1 MTEGS
6 EKATMRALKKMG
18 IKTCAIHLNNDW
30 ELVRQGAEARVYKG
44 SYEGRPSIAKQRFSK
59 GYRHPVLDS
68 SLSTQRLRSEV
79 KRNLKCRTAGI
90 LAPEILMV
98 DVDQCTIV
106 MEEIGNGRTLKQKIK
121 ELEKDSNPADELK
134 QICSNLGHLIGKMHE
149 AGTTHGDL
157 TTSNILLNLNGEM
170 VLIDFG
176 LGGGEASAEDKA
188 VDIYVLERAL
198 AATHPNME
206 PLIPD
211 IIDSYCKNNSKAAEV
226 IKKLE
231 DVRMR
236 GRKRSMVG

>member
-1 MTEGS
+1 MPSRPSRAMTEGS

-18 IKTCAIHLNNDW
+18 IKTCAFHLNNDW

-44 SYEGRPSIAKQRFSK
+44 SYEGRPSIAK
-59 GYRHPVLDS
+59 
-68 SLSTQRLRSEV
+68 QRLRSEV

-98 DVDQCTIV
+98 DVDQCTII

-157 TTSNILLNLNGEM
+157 TTSNILLNPNGEM